1 MTAIIDGI
9 IGLLFLLTLVTG
21 YREGLARSSSS
32 LISSLLGFFFA
43 GKTYSVMAGVLS
55 FLPGTGWENFI
66 GFFVVALFFN
76 VVIGLILIPVRVR
89 YDRKTEKSFSTNL
102 AGSLIGVIN
111 LAIGLTVFALAVKV
125 YPLTGLLEEV
135 VNESSVFKELT
146 GNFGFIRLLLSDFV

>member
-1 MTAIIDGI
+1 MTAIIDGV
-9 IGLLFLLTLVTG
+9 IGLLFLLTLFTG
-21 YREGLARSSSS
+21 YREGLVKSTSS

-55 FLPGTGWENFI
+55 FLPGTEWQNFI
-66 GFFVVALFFN
+66 GFFVVALFFD
-76 VVIGLILIPVRVR
+76 VVIGLILIPARAW
-89 YDRKTEKSFSTNL
+89 YDRKTEKGFSKNL

-111 LAIGLTVFALAVKV
+111 LALGLTVFALAVKV

-146 GNFGFIRLLLSDFV
+146 GNFGFLRLLMSDFV